1 MFKLEKVFQN
11 DDSGYILFSNF
22 FFKITLTIS
31 LKKKFPIEYRIKAP
45 MEIENT
51 ETIVPI
57 ICPNNIPEMIK
68 IGEPKPSNAT
78 QITENIKK

>member
-1 MFKLEKVFQN
+1 M
-11 DDSGYILFSNF
+11 YFSNF

-78 QITENIKK
+78 QITANIKK

>member
-1 MFKLEKVFQN
+1 
-11 DDSGYILFSNF
+11 
-22 FFKITLTIS
+22 
-31 LKKKFPIEYRIKAP
+31 

-78 QITENIKK
+78 QITANITK

>member
-1 MFKLEKVFQN
+1 MYFL
-11 DDSGYILFSNF
+11 NF
-22 FFKITLTIS
+22 FSKISFTKS
-31 LKKKFPIEYRIKAP
+31 LKKKSPMEYKIKAP

-78 QITENIKK
+78 QITANITK